1 MDTGR
6 AVSDQNLPLEA
17 FALPGWYADLNLDY
31 VIVVSELGVKYSE
44 AHRARYDA
52 LSSIDKGDFPEYQ
65 NTLQKH
71 FQEGFIVSSQPLEVS
86 AQILRDIDIID
97 LLR

>member
-1 MDTGR
+1 M
-6 AVSDQNLPLEA
+6 
-17 FALPGWYADLNLDY
+17 
-31 VIVVSELGVKYSE
+31 VVSELGVKYSE

-71 FQEGFIVSSQPLEVS
+71 FQEGFYSVLS
-86 AQILRDIDIID
+86 AS
-97 LLR
+97 